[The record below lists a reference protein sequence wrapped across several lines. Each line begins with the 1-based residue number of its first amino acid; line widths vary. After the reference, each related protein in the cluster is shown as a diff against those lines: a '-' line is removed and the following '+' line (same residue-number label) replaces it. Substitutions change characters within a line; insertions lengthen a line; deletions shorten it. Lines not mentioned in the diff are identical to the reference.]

1 MGEDGCVKPADL
13 ESVRELLDHRMI
25 ALEEKL
31 ELHVTGL
38 KELIYKNNE
47 EAESNHQHLEELIRL
62 AKEEGAKAREKID
75 VDLRTLREGR
85 STDKGRQLGAQP
97 YVHMAFSIIAAIL
110 TAALVAY
117 FAGRSSAPPQPAAT
131 GAHR

>member
-13 ESVRELLDHRMI
+13 EAVRELLDHRI
-25 ALEEKL
+25 QSLEEKL
-31 ELHVTGL
+31 ELHVTGM
-38 KELIYKNNE
+38 KELIDKNSE

-85 STDKGRQLGAQP
+85 STDKGRQQGAQP

-117 FAGRSSAPPQPAAT
+117 FAGRSSPPPERTGT

>member
-13 ESVRELLDHRMI
+13 EAVRELLDHRII

-38 KELIYKNNE
+38 KELINKNGE

-62 AKEEGAKAREKID
+62 AKQEGQLAREKIET
-75 VDLRTLREGR
+75 DLRTLREGR

-117 FAGRSSAPPQPAAT
+117 FAGRREMPPAPAAT

>member
-1 MGEDGCVKPADL
+1 MGEDSCVQKEDL
-13 ESVRELLDHRMI
+13 EALRDIMQTQLA
-25 ALEEKL
+25 ALERL
-31 ELHVTGL
+31 IDTRIGGL
-38 KELIYKNNE
+38 KELIDKNGE
-47 EAESNHQHLEELIRL
+47 EAESNHRHLEELIRL
-62 AKEEGAKAREKID
+62 AKQEGQNAREKIET
-75 VDLRTLREGR
+75 DLRTLREGR

-117 FAGRSSAPPQPAAT
+117 FAGRSSPPPERTGT